1 MSDREEEAEGEDPRA
16 RLARHYG
23 HVPAELR
30 ETFSSRIDAILDWT
44 RRNEQS
50 WLSAFVDQ
58 RLASGNIPDP
68 RVAIVA
74 AMAEAKEGGA
84 GDGVVLVG
92 GSGDVMFVDQAAR
105 ELLDRRVWL
114 EDKDGVL
121 TGVVPAFD
129 NGLRA
134 LIEEVLQLGRGERC
148 LRLDAL
154 GSGLPLFVRAGLLR
168 LPEAGQQAA
177 PFVILHLRPEEAP
190 LDLDQQCLGAWY
202 GMTDAEAR
210 LAVAFASGMSLAEY
224 GEVNAVSINTVRTLF
239 ARLKAKLDA
248 PDQAAVVRKV
258 LIAAL
263 RR

>member
-1 MSDREEEAEGEDPRA
+1 VSDGEEDARA
-16 RLARHYG
+16 HLARHYG
-23 HVPAELR
+23 QVPAELR
-30 ETFSSRIDAILDWT
+30 ETFSRRFDAILDWT
-44 RRNEQS
+44 RKSEQT
-50 WLSAFVDQ
+50 WLSAFVQQ
-58 RLASGNIPDP
+58 RLASGNIADP

-74 AMAEAKEGGA
+74 AMAEAKQGGA
-84 GDGVVLVG
+84 GDGIVLVS
-92 GSGDVMFVDQAAR
+92 GSGTVMFVDQAAR
-105 ELLDRRVWL
+105 ELLDQRSWL

-121 TGVVPAFD
+121 AGVVPAFD
-129 NGLRA
+129 KRLQNTLS
-134 LIEEVLQLGRGERC
+134 EVLQLAGEERC
-148 LRLDAL
+148 LRLDAV
-154 GSGLPLFVRAGLLR
+154 GSGLSLFVRAGLLH
-168 LPEAGQQAA
+168 LPETGDQAA

-224 GEVNAVSINTVRTLF
+224 GEANAVSINTVRTLF